1 MATSLFNNLTGKF
14 KNAGSSLANALFGS
28 ANTTVM
34 PQGQYPTGIQ
44 NYLDSLEEK
53 DYFKNLLNKPKQTG
67 LSIDQYKEGIAQGLN
82 FGVPEIADA
91 QKELKINIPKTG
103 GEIEQ
108 AKAGAFNSY
117 PLQTGLSTTP
127 RQGGILSD
135 IASGY
140 RDNYDN
146 GFDPTNLA
154 PQNKSI
160 ATRIGEGL
168 GTFGRFIDSPLGRGL
183 IAGGLTSALGYDNA
197 LQEGLTAVL
206 GRQNAITGD
215 SLFRQSLKD
224 NGIDTSN
231 IRGNVTSDVY
241 NRLIQAK
248 QLQDNAAYRQMM
260 ADMQAENNKIQQQFR
275 ADQFNYQKQKDA
287 EDRAFR
293 RAQLGSENA
302 YRNAQLGLGYARL
315 ADARQARSA
324 ANKTEKAMQKQ
335 AETIGN
341 LEAIENQL
349 NRFENSFNDVNNPY
363 RYRLL
368 GGASTALNTL
378 SPAEAN
384 FNSQRTLLFNKIAR
398 DLGGEKG
405 VLSDQ
410 DIKRIEQSLPTL
422 GDTTAQKKAKMN
434 AIYNLLDDRKQSAG
448 MYKTQNTKL
457 NIDNDALEAELARR
471 GL

>member
-1 MATSLFNNLTGKF
+1 MAVTFLNNLTGKLQ
-14 KNAGSSLANALFGS
+14 NAGSSLANALFGS
-28 ANTTVM
+28 ANISSTGG
-34 PQGQYPTGIQ
+34 GQYPAGIQ
-44 NYLDSLEEK
+44 NYLDSLENQP
-53 DYFKNLLNKPKQTG
+53 YMQGLLNQPKQTG
-67 LSIDQYKEGIAQGLN
+67 LSLDQYKQGIAQGLN

-91 QKELKINIPKTG
+91 QDALKINKPKTAE
-103 GEIEQ
+103 EIEQ
-108 AKAGAFNSY
+108 AKTGTFNSY
-117 PLQTGLSTTP
+117 PLQAGLSGGA
-127 RQGGILSD
+127 RQGGLIND
-135 IASGY
+135 FMSGY
-140 RDNYDN
+140 RENYN
-146 GFDPTNLA
+146 NSFDANNLV
-154 PQNKSI
+154 PQNKSLV
-160 ATRIGEGL
+160 TRFGEGL
-168 GTFGRFIDSPLGRGL
+168 GTVGRFMDSPLGRGIL
-183 IAGGLTSALGYDNA
+183 AYGLNKALGYDDSA
-197 LQEGLTAVL
+197 LEGITAFV
-206 GRQNAITGD
+206 GRQNSRATDKLYRDDLLKQGIDVSNIKGNITGD
-215 SLFRQSLKD
+215 M
-224 NGIDTSN
+224 
-231 IRGNVTSDVY
+231 Y
-241 NRLIQAK
+241 NQLLRAK

-363 RYRLL
+363 RYRIL

-384 FNSQRTLLFNKIAR
+384 FNSQRTLLFNRIAR

>member
-1 MATSLFNNLTGKF
+1 MAVTFLNNLTGKLQ
-14 KNAGSSLANALFGS
+14 NAGSSLANALFGS
-28 ANTTVM
+28 ANISSTGG
-34 PQGQYPTGIQ
+34 GQYPAGIQ
-44 NYLDSLEEK
+44 NYLDSLENQP
-53 DYFKNLLNKPKQTG
+53 YMQGLLNQPKQTG
-67 LSIDQYKEGIAQGLN
+67 LSLDQYKQGIAQGLN

-91 QKELKINIPKTG
+91 QDALKINKPKTAE
-103 GEIEQ
+103 EIEQ
-108 AKAGAFNSY
+108 AKTGTFNSY
-117 PLQTGLSTTP
+117 PLQAGLSGGA
-127 RQGGILSD
+127 RQGGLIND
-135 IASGY
+135 FMSGY
-140 RDNYDN
+140 RENYN
-146 GFDPTNLA
+146 NSFDANNLV
-154 PQNKSI
+154 PQNKSLV
-160 ATRIGEGL
+160 TRFGEGL
-168 GTFGRFIDSPLGRGL
+168 GTVGRFMDSPLGRGIL
-183 IAGGLTSALGYDNA
+183 AYGLNKALGYDDSA
-197 LQEGLTAVL
+197 LEGITAFV
-206 GRQNAITGD
+206 GRQNSRATDKLYRDDLLKQGIDVSNIKGNITGD
-215 SLFRQSLKD
+215 M
-224 NGIDTSN
+224 
-231 IRGNVTSDVY
+231 Y
-241 NRLIQAK
+241 NQLLRAK

-363 RYRLL
+363 RYRIL